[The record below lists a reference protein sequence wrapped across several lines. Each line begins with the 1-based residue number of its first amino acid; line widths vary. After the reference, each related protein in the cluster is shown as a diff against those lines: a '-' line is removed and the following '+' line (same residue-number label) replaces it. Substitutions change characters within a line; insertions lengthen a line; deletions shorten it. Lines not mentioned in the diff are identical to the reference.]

1 MIIRILKKFTWRRFK
16 NMLYYIRHEGI
27 QSVLTRSKNCLR
39 NREEDLKPLDVKPV
53 EKKDRLEDCE
63 PLVFPEGEPLVSI
76 VIPVYNEFTYTYACL
91 QAILEHTKGIPYEV
105 ILGDD
110 CSSDLTKDIDQVVNH
125 IKIVRNKENLRFLKN
140 CNQVATQAAGKYL
153 VFLNND
159 TMVQEGWLS
168 ALLSIMESQEKVGLV
183 GSKLIYAEGVL
194 QEAGGIIWRDASGW
208 NYGRGKNP
216 MSSEY
221 NYVKEVDYI
230 SGAAIMVRKSLWD
243 QIGGFDERYAPAYYE
258 DSDLAFE
265 IRKAGYKVVY
275 QPASVVIHYE
285 GISNGADITSGQKS
299 YQQRNQK
306 IFFEKW
312 KDVLEKEH
320 FKNAQDFF
328 LARDRSR
335 NQKHILV
342 VDHHVPFYDQ
352 DAGSKCTYM
361 YLKLFVKLGLQVTFI
376 GANYYRHEP
385 YATELMDMGIEV
397 LYGNWYYENWS
408 FWIKKNGHYFDYA
421 YLNRPHIAVEYIDVI
436 KVNSKAKIIYFG
448 HDLHF
453 LREFRQYEISQ
464 DKNLLHSSREWR
476 KKEFALFKKAD
487 VIHVVGSY
495 EQGYLQKEFPDKPIR
510 NIPLYIYDGVR
521 QKLVEPIEN
530 RQNLLY
536 VGGFG
541 HPPNYDA
548 VIWFAQK
555 VFPKVLEV
563 YPEMKWYIVGSNP
576 PDDIKALDSRNII
589 VKGFVTD
596 EELEELY
603 SKCRIAV
610 VPLRYGAGVKGKVIE
625 AVYNQIPLITT
636 SIGAEGISTDEN
648 AFVVADGEGY
658 MIREIIGIYED
669 YERLRNL
676 SENCKKLLL
685 KYYTIEAAKEVLE
698 LDFK

>member
-27 QSVLTRSKNCLR
+27 HSVLTRSKNCLR
-39 NREEDLKPLDVKPV
+39 NREEDLKPLDVKSV
-53 EKKDRLEDCE
+53 ERKERLEDCE
-63 PLVFPEGEPLVSI
+63 PLIFPEGEPLVSI
-76 VIPVYNEFTYTYACL
+76 IIPVYNEFSYTYACL
-91 QAILEHTKGIPYEV
+91 QSILEYTKGIPYEV

-110 CSSDLTKDIDQVVNH
+110 CSSDLTKDIDQVVSH
-125 IKIVRNKENLRFLKN
+125 IKIVRNTENMRFLKN
-140 CNQVATQAAGKYL
+140 CNQAATQAVGKYL
-153 VFLNND
+153 VLLNND

-183 GSKLIYAEGVL
+183 GSKLVYAGGVL

-216 MSSEY
+216 LSSEY

-265 IRKAGYKVVY
+265 VRKAGYKVVY

-285 GISNGADITSGQKS
+285 GISNGADITTGQKS

-320 FKNAQDFF
+320 FENAKDFF

-335 NQKHILV
+335 DQKHILV

-352 DAGSKCTYM
+352 DAGGKTTYM
-361 YLKLFVKLGLQVTFI
+361 YLKLFVKLGLKVTFI
-376 GANYYRHEP
+376 GADYYRHEP
-385 YATELMDMGIEV
+385 YATELMDMGIKV

-408 FWIKKNGHYFDYA
+408 SWIKENGHYFDYA
-421 YLNRPHIAVEYIDVI
+421 YLNRPHIAVEYMDII
-436 KVNSKAKIIYFG
+436 KANSKAKIIYYG

-453 LREFRQYEISQ
+453 LRELREYEISQ
-464 DKNLLHSSREWR
+464 DKNLLRSSQAWK

-495 EQGYLQKEFPDKPIR
+495 EQSYLQKEFADKPVR
-510 NIPLYIYDGVR
+510 NLPIFIYDGPKANVCKDFKKR
-521 QKLVEPIEN
+521 RDILF
-530 RQNLLY
+530 

-541 HPPNYDA
+541 HPPNTDA
-548 VIWFAQK
+548 VLWFAREI
-555 VFPKVLEV
+555 FPEILTK
-563 YPEMKWYIVGSNP
+563 YPDMKWYIVGSKP
-576 PDDIKALDSRNII
+576 PKEVEDLASPNI
-589 VKGFVTD
+589 VVTGFLTD
-596 EELEELY
+596 EELEKRYNESRL
-603 SKCRIAV
+603 AV

-625 AVYNQIPLITT
+625 AAYYQIPVITT
-636 SIGAEGISTDEN
+636 PIGAEGIPNEEN
-648 AFVVADGEGY
+648 ALIVSQNVDEFASNIVNLYEDWTALEEISEGEAQL
-658 MIREIIGIYED
+658 IREEYSWEKAR
-669 YERLRNL
+669 EV
-676 SENCKKLLL
+676 
-685 KYYTIEAAKEVLE
+685 IEMDIK
-698 LDFK
+698 